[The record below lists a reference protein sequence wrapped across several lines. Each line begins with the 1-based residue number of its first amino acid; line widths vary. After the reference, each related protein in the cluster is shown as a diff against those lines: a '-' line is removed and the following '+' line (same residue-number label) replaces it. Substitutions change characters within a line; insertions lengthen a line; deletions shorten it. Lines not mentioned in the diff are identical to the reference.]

1 MIDLKRTVTSITEI
15 TKVPSF
21 IDPTIAVCDAY
32 CVAKNE
38 LPSFVVC
45 KDYDNIIEFA
55 STHFDDL
62 VKYCGRDFV
71 KALEGEEE
79 DVAFTMIVYA
89 SYVWCVKIS
98 TELRIRERRG
108 QLKRVDP
115 MVVPEGT
122 TIH

>member
-21 IDPTIAVCDAY
+21 IDPTIAVCDVY

-38 LPSFVVC
+38 LPSFAVC
-45 KDYDNIIEFA
+45 KDYKDIISFA
-55 STHFDDL
+55 STHFDEL
-62 VKYCGRDFV
+62 VEYCGKDFV
-71 KALEGEEE
+71 KALSGQEE
-79 DVAFTMIVYA
+79 DVAFTMVVYA

>member
-1 MIDLKRTVTSITEI
+1 MIDLKRTVTSITEV

-21 IDPTIAVCDAY
+21 IDSKIRVCDAY

-38 LPSFVVC
+38 LPSFAVC
-45 KDYDNIIEFA
+45 KDYDNIIQFA

-62 VKYCGRDFV
+62 VTYCGKDFV
-71 KALEGEEE
+71 KALAGEEE

-89 SYVWCVKIS
+89 AYIWCVKIS

-115 MVVPEGT
+115 MVVPEGA

>member
-21 IDPTIAVCDAY
+21 IDPTIAVCDVY

-38 LPSFVVC
+38 LPSFAVC
-45 KDYDNIIEFA
+45 KDYKDIISFA
-55 STHFDDL
+55 SNHFDEL
-62 VKYCGRDFV
+62 VKYCGKDFV
-71 KALEGEEE
+71 KELVGEEE
-79 DVAFTMIVYA
+79 DVAFTMVVYA
-89 SYVWCVKIS
+89 SYIWCVKIS
-98 TELRIRERRG
+98 AELRIRERRG

-115 MVVPEGT
+115 MVVPEGE